1 MEGKEL
7 CFFLFN
13 CSSSRRTFR
22 HLLQLCMWNDYYCV
36 ILIKAHVVTT
46 PLPDENF
53 QSLEINIWLDFHCIL
68 NWSYCSNFLLTR
80 GRLEH
85 ALNTTFDS
93 PMARTTYYILLRVSI
108 AMITWPIPKAYSRN
122 IFKTFSA
129 FLACHVLVGWSAWIY
144 DEEFSLLHCPSM
156 IAPVS
161 IISSLKAAAVYE
173 TTRKLLNGWI
183 ICSFLKRF
191 CRFKFSY

>member
-1 MEGKEL
+1 
-7 CFFLFN
+7 
-13 CSSSRRTFR
+13 
-22 HLLQLCMWNDYYCV
+22 MWNDYYCV

-53 QSLEINIWLDFHCIL
+53 PSLEINILLDFHCIL

-93 PMARTTYYILLRVSI
+93 PMARTTYYIILRVSI

-122 IFKTFSA
+122 LFQTFSA
-129 FLACHVLVGWSAWIY
+129 FLACVVLVGWSAWICV
-144 DEEFSLLHCPSM
+144 EE
-156 IAPVS
+156 
-161 IISSLKAAAVYE
+161 ISFHYSYFNDSV
-173 TTRKLLNGWI
+173 RLNN
-183 ICSFLKRF
+183 F
-191 CRFKFSY
+191 CTESSCCMWNNTKIVQQMATH